1 MPNDNPFNSNGS
13 DDPYEILGVS
23 RLDDIN
29 KITQIYRKLALK
41 YHPDKNN
48 NNNNNNNNKDCEEKF
63 KAISKAYHEILKKKI
78 RHNKNTEMKNGFINK
93 INYLKNLLLNFKN
106 LEVSSILTNLI
117 KEFNVITDLY
127 NEKNEN
133 LKKTDNLNI
142 NVTIDIFD
150 IYNSIEKTITIELLR
165 KCIVCF
171 GIGLI
176 INNKNTFTIC
186 GECDGLKLMTKKI
199 DIVFNCKYKMALF
212 SGMSNHS
219 LSERPGDIVVSIFP
233 KFISN
238 PELTEIKLD
247 DYEII
252 NYYNLLFKHFTS
264 ETGETGETGE
274 TTNANELLIYL
285 FHLDNKKYSVKIC
298 NPIFNYRYKIDN
310 MGLLK
315 NDSGTCRGCLYIELI
330 NSINS
335 FNGTINTINTI
346 NTNITLT
353 LNE

>member
-1 MPNDNPFNSNGS
+1 MPNDSPFNPYGTKGS

-48 NNNNNNNNKDCEEKF
+48 NNNNNKDFEEKF
-63 KAISKAYHEILKKKI
+63 KAISKAYHEILKNKN

-93 INYLKNLLLNFKN
+93 INYLKNLLLNLKN
-106 LEVSSILTNLI
+106 LEVNSILTNLV

-133 LKKTDNLNI
+133 LKKTEDLNI
-142 NVTIDIFD
+142 NATIDIFD
-150 IYNSIEKTITIELLR
+150 IYNSIEKTITIDLLR
-165 KCIVCF
+165 KCRICY
-171 GIGLI
+171 GIGLV

-186 GECDGLKLMTKKI
+186 CECDGLKLMTKKI
-199 DIVFNCKYKMALF
+199 DLVLNCKYKMALF

-219 LSERPGDIVVSIFP
+219 LTDRPGDIVVSMFP

-238 PELTEIKLD
+238 PELTEIKLGN
-247 DYEII
+247 YEII
-252 NYYNLLFKHFTS
+252 NYYDLLFKHFTGETS
-264 ETGETGETGE
+264 ETTG
-274 TTNANELLIYL
+274 ANELLINL
-285 FHLDNKKYSVKIC
+285 FHLDNKKYSIKIC

-310 MGLLK
+310 MGLLY
-315 NDSGTCRGCLYIELI
+315 NDSETQRGCLFIELI
-330 NSINS
+330 NSIKP
-335 FNGTINTINTI
+335 FNDII

-353 LNE
+353 LNK